1 MSNVLQLVVFERL
14 RLQPPAEKLISLD
27 VTHRPKRYV
36 EASMLRCSQPLTHR
50 CFFVPYAAF
59 PEGHCLSR
67 SISHRPAGPG
77 GRALM

>member
-1 MSNVLQLVVFERL
+1 MSDVLPLVVFESL

-36 EASMLRCSQPLTHR
+36 EASMRCSQPLTHR
-50 CFFVPYAAF
+50 RFFVPYAAF